1 MGRYR
6 GNAQF
11 FASRLLHLFSPVVAI
26 LIPGKKLINRENQS
40 YKRYRHM
47 DENLPEDIE
56 DVLEL
61 SAILEIRE
69 YDLFG
74 LAYHWWFGH
83 PANKKVL
90 ESHFARYMFN
100 KIVPHWMRHY
110 SRMLIDLREQGI
122 LDREELGIDRLP
134 NATPDSVRAGLR
146 YTVIIISLFGLLI
159 LIAEMAVQF
168 NVLTCMFPP
177 CY

>member
-1 MGRYR
+1 MRQYR
-6 GNAQF
+6 GIAQF
-11 FASRLLHLFSPVVAI
+11 FANRLLHLFNLSVDFLLPR
-26 LIPGKKLINRENQS
+26 KKLIDTGNQS
-40 YKRYRHM
+40 YKRIRHM

-74 LAYHWWFGH
+74 LAYHWWFGR
-83 PANKKVL
+83 PANNKVL
-90 ESHFARYMFN
+90 ESYFARYMFN

-110 SRMLIDLREQGI
+110 SRMLLDLREQGI
-122 LDREELGIDRLP
+122 LDREELGISRLP
-134 NATPDSVRAGLR
+134 NATPHSVRAGLR
-146 YTVIIISLFGLLI
+146 YTVIIFSLLGLLI

>member
-1 MGRYR
+1 
-6 GNAQF
+6 
-11 FASRLLHLFSPVVAI
+11 
-26 LIPGKKLINRENQS
+26 
-40 YKRYRHM
+40 M

-83 PANKKVL
+83 PANKRVL
-90 ESHFARYMFN
+90 ESHFVRYMFN

-110 SRMLIDLREQGI
+110 SRMLLSLREQGI
-122 LDREELGIDRLP
+122 LNREELGINNLP
-134 NATPDSVRAGLR
+134 NATPQSVRAGLR
-146 YTVIIISLFGLLI
+146 YTVIIFSLLGLLL

-168 NVLTCMFPP
+168 NVFTCMFPP